1 MRIRVLIE
9 GNDLTEW
16 VSNYDWNIQTS
27 DMDDIDVLT
36 MEFEDEYIIGV
47 VHDNINNRA
56 VFREGYL
63 DIRRG
68 YDVIIEDYFDDTIRY
83 FGGIIAEKTTR
94 PDGLG
99 NITSII
105 AQDWKVLLDKSSF
118 TAKYSGMD
126 DRDIITDAF
135 LKSNVNEIDTS
146 GVLLVRKKLEYM
158 EFAGHS
164 LRSMMVT
171 VSEIANA
178 KWYLD
183 PFKRLFYGKTHDSPA
198 PFNLNSDSP
207 NHVTTFPFYDSE
219 YVEELG
225 NYNEVELRGPQ
236 TLSDNITETFSG
248 DGTRTVWRLGVFLNS
263 SGTISEPLNVE
274 PDRPFIDAIDPSLPS
289 RIVIEKNT
297 GTDC

>member
-1 MRIRVLIE
+1 MRIRVIIE

-47 VHDNINNRA
+47 VHDSINNRA

-126 DRDIITDAF
+126 DRDIIIDAF
-135 LKSNVNEIDTS
+135 LKSNVNEINTS

-164 LRSMMVT
+164 SKV
-171 VSEIANA
+171 
-178 KWYLD
+178 D
-183 PFKRLFYGKTHDSPA
+183 DGYG
-198 PFNLNSDSP
+198 
-207 NHVTTFPFYDSE
+207 
-219 YVEELG
+219 
-225 NYNEVELRGPQ
+225 
-236 TLSDNITETFSG
+236 
-248 DGTRTVWRLGVFLNS
+248 
-263 SGTISEPLNVE
+263 
-274 PDRPFIDAIDPSLPS
+274 
-289 RIVIEKNT
+289 
-297 GTDC
+297 